1 MRLQFMLGEIW
12 IGLRRNLSIA
22 VSVML
27 VTTVSLYLLGPRPAG
42 PARGRHPQGLLVRPH
57 PGVDLHVRARLGR
70 GQLRRARP
78 ITEQQKAAL
87 KAQLDQMK
95 PLVKNVYYESEQQ
108 AYDRFQEQFRNS
120 PLASNIRVGDIPQSY
135 RVQLSDPTKYDV
147 VVSAFQGAPGVGRVQ
162 DQQKT
167 LDKLFKVMNG
177 ITVAS
182 LVLAF
187 IMIICAVLLMVDD
200 DPAGRL
206 HPAPRDRDHEARRG
220 LATSRSGCRSS
231 WRSCWPPLVGVGA
244 AIGLLWATTQL
255 PRRAVRR
262 QGAARRAA
270 GRHQRRLAHRAL
282 PGRAHARHRHQSPR
296 GSPSG
301 ATCASD
307 LARATAVHS
316 PDTHEVCVTN
326 EVYERELPAAA
337 APRGPGPAV
346 LRSWC
351 VQSRRW

>member
-27 VTTVSLYLLGPRPAG
+27 VTTVSLYLLGL
-42 PARGRHPQGLLVRPH
+42 GLLAQRE
-57 PGVDLHVRARLGR
+57 VDTLKGYWYDRIQVSIFMC
-70 GQLRRARP
+70 GQDSAEANCAGKA
-78 ITEQQKAAL
+78 ITAEQKAAL
-87 KAQLDQMK
+87 MAQLDQMK

-187 IMIICAVLLMVDD
+187 IMIICAVLLMVTTIRQ
-200 DPAGRL
+200 AAFTRRRETGIMKLVGASNLTIRL
-206 HPAPRDRDHEARRG
+206 PFVMEIV
-220 LATSRSGCRSS
+220 LAT
-231 WRSCWPPLVGVGA
+231 LAGVGA
-244 AIGLLWATTQL
+244 AVGLLWATTDYLVGPYVAKVL
-255 PRRAVRR
+255 PDVPLVGITDVWLIAPWL
-262 QGAARRAA
+262 A
-270 GRHQRRLAHRAL
+270 GLML
-282 PGRAHARHRHQSPR
+282 
-296 GSPSG
+296 
-301 ATCASD
+301 
-307 LARATAVHS
+307 VI
-316 PDTHEVCVTN
+316 
-326 EVYERELPAAA
+326 
-337 APRGPGPAV
+337 AV
-346 LRSWC
+346 LTSW
-351 VQSRRW
+351 VTLWRYLRV